1 MFHLQENQLQ
11 KHIKGAFKNSK
22 YKTIYGLTVE
32 KREKEKLNSAW
43 FHIRILRWQSSGVT
57 FFYFGPEA

>member
-32 KREKEKLNSAW
+32 KRENGFIFA
-43 FHIRILRWQSSGVT
+43 FCVGRAVGY